1 MLVRFLQENVKND
14 SFFEI
19 YLEKVSACFA
29 NIHHHKNG
37 NPFLDY
43 TVQPND
49 VNLGKRKKRINHEGH
64 EEREEKTGFHC

>member
-43 TVQPND
+43 IEAFPKILYSAT
-49 VNLGKRKKRINHEGH
+49 
-64 EEREEKTGFHC
+64 